1 MEMND
6 FYCMHAF
13 VIKRNK
19 YFLTNRRFMV
29 LTNQFIINVKA
40 DFTDKTCTSVKYSS
54 MQWRVPIKCLSNIQ
68 FKQDKEYFVV
78 NIFVNLPELNQ
89 IMMQQFNA
97 PKEQTKDKRVLK
109 FTDISTFRDFIFHLK
124 RLYHLHNCSR
134 LVDFE
139 HIKER
144 LRVEIKP

>member
-1 MEMND
+1 MRMEMND

-54 MQWRVPIKCLSNIQ
+54 M
-68 FKQDKEYFVV
+68 
-78 NIFVNLPELNQ
+78 
-89 IMMQQFNA
+89 
-97 PKEQTKDKRVLK
+97 
-109 FTDISTFRDFIFHLK
+109 
-124 RLYHLHNCSR
+124 
-134 LVDFE
+134 
-139 HIKER
+139 
-144 LRVEIKP
+144 